1 MMRRALAA
9 LLFAALAVGGCGPSP
24 QEIAQD
30 RADIRKVLEA
40 YLPHLADAYATGNT
54 QQLQGMAVEKE
65 IAHVDQMVGD
75 LAQQGQSLHPTLK
88 QLTIE
93 DATFWSH
100 DNAYVTTLEI
110 WDIRSFVVGTDHQL
124 NELLNHSH
132 RVKYQLKRRSGR
144 WEILYRQVE
153 QTF

>member
-1 MMRRALAA
+1 MRKTLAA
-9 LLFAALAVGGCGPSP
+9 LLFAAFALHGCGPSP
-24 QEIAQD
+24 QEIQQD
-30 RADIRKVLEA
+30 RADVRRVLEA

-54 QQLQGMAVEKE
+54 AQLKGMAVEKE
-65 IAHVDQMVGD
+65 IARVDKLVGE

-100 DNAYVTTLEI
+100 DNAYVTTLEV
-110 WDIRSFVVGTDHQL
+110 WDVKSFVVGTDHQL
-124 NELLNHSH
+124 NELRDRSH
-132 RVKYQLKRRSGR
+132 RVKYQLKRRGGS

>member
-1 MMRRALAA
+1 MSRPLAA
-9 LLFAALAVGGCGPSP
+9 LLLAALALHGCGPSP
-24 QEIAQD
+24 QEIEQD
-30 RADIRKVLEA
+30 RADIRQVLEA
-40 YLPHLADAYATGNT
+40 YLPRLADAYATGNT
-54 QQLQGMAVEKE
+54 AQLKGMAVEKE
-65 IAHVDQMVGD
+65 IAHVDKVVGD

-100 DNAYVTTLEI
+100 DNAYVTTLEV
-110 WDIRSFVVGTDHQL
+110 WDVKSFAVGTDHQL
-124 NELLNHSH
+124 GELLNTSH
-132 RVKYQLKRRSGR
+132 RVKYQLKRRSGS